1 MSTATGRRVEES
13 ARRPRFLKAS
23 LHRRD
28 YAWAYAL
35 IAPAALLVTVLMVIP
50 IITVIGYSLFDNV
63 IVEQNP
69 EFVGLANYR
78 HLLGTAEFWKATSNT
93 VIYTVITVILHFLL
107 GLAFALLLTSKIVHR
122 APIAVFRALYIL
134 PWVFTASV
142 VAVVWRLLL
151 DVNGVINWILLQ
163 IGAIQEAV
171 PWLSTS
177 QTAMGAVILIS
188 VWAGYPI
195 YMISLL
201 AGLQS
206 IPAETHEAAMMD
218 GAGAIRRFF
227 AVTLPGIRPVIISM
241 TLLDVLWT
249 SQQFTL
255 IWATTGGGPID
266 ATEVLSTYTYR
277 FAFGSY
283 QFSLASTSAVLI
295 LLASLVVAVFYVR
308 QQKVAER

>member
-1 MSTATGRRVEES
+1 
-13 ARRPRFLKAS
+13 
-23 LHRRD
+23 
-28 YAWAYAL
+28 
-35 IAPAALLVTVLMVIP
+35 MVVP
-50 IITVIGYSLFDNV
+50 IGIVIGYSLFDNV
-63 IVEQNP
+63 VVEQHP
-69 EFVGLANYR
+69 TFVGLDNYAQ
-78 HLLGTAEFWKATSNT
+78 LLGTPGFWTAVSNT
-93 VIYTVITVILHFLL
+93 VVYTTLTVALHFLL
-107 GLAFALLLTSKIVHR
+107 GLAFALLLTSKAVHR
-122 APIAVFRALYIL
+122 VPTAVLRAIYIL
-134 PWVFTASV
+134 PWIFTASV

-151 DVNGVINWILLQ
+151 DVNGVLNWVLLSLD
-163 IGAIQEAV
+163 AIQEAV

-177 QTAMGAVILIS
+177 QTAMGAVVLIS

-206 IPAETHEAAMMD
+206 IPAELHEAAMMD
-218 GAGAIRRFF
+218 GAGAVRRFWH
-227 AVTLPGIRPVIISM
+227 VTLPGLRAVIVSM

-249 SQQFTL
+249 TQQFTL

-308 QQKVAER
+308 QQKAAK

>member
-1 MSTATGRRVEES
+1 MSTTLTRREGMSSRPLRSRARGRKERG
-13 ARRPRFLKAS
+13 
-23 LHRRD
+23 
-28 YAWAYAL
+28 WAYAL
-35 IAPAALLVTVLMVIP
+35 ISPAVLLVTVLMVVP
-50 IITVIGYSLFDNV
+50 IAVVIGYSLFDNV
-63 IVEQNP
+63 VVEQNP
-69 EFVGLANYR
+69 EFVGLANYQR
-78 HLLGTAEFWKATSNT
+78 LLGSGEFWTAIGNT
-93 VIYTVITVILHFLL
+93 FVYTVITVALHLVL
-107 GLAFALLLTSKIVHR
+107 GMMFALLLTSKLVGSL
-122 APIAVFRALYIL
+122 PTAVFRAIYIL

-151 DVNGVINWILLQ
+151 DINGVANWLLLQ
-163 IGAIQEAV
+163 VGAVDEAV

-195 YMISLL
+195 FMISLL
-201 AGLQS
+201 AGLQTIS
-206 IPAETHEAAMMD
+206 EETYEAAMMD

-227 AVTLPGIRPVIISM
+227 SVTLPGLRPVIVGM

-266 ATEVLSTYTYR
+266 ATEVMSTYTYR

-295 LLASLVVAVFYVR
+295 LLASLIVAIFYVR
-308 QQKVAER
+308 QQKVTNR